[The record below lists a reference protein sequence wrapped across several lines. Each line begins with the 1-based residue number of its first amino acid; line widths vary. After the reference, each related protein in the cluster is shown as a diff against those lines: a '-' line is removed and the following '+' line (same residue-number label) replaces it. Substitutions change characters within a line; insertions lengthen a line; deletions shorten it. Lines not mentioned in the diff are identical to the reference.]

1 MQSFINQRSSQDSFG
16 TLPPPTL
23 AWFSKILAR
32 SLSRSFHN
40 STPVSTEWQK
50 TSAKSFYPDM
60 ATFSFG
66 EGGEEIWMDCFFL
79 FYFLFHFNKP
89 KPSGIYKIETSRQT
103 CWRRQEPS
111 CDSQRFAGR
120 FINFNAM
127 ILADST
133 TPSSFSRIS
142 SSFKARL
149 KRITMP
155 AAWTVSTG
163 KPGDG
168 CSPFFHGAGEMF
180 LWLITESH
188 YTGRQ

>member
-1 MQSFINQRSSQDSFG
+1 MISIHRYCGTNNYRGEGQHSREPVLFECNPSLIKDPPRIHLGLPHPRMIFKDTCAILVEIISQFN
-16 TLPPPTL
+16 T
-23 AWFSKILAR
+23 
-32 SLSRSFHN
+32 
-40 STPVSTEWQK
+40 
-50 TSAKSFYPDM
+50 SFYPMTKDVSQIILSRHGDI
-60 ATFSFG
+60 FFWG
-66 EGGEEIWMDCFFL
+66 GGERFEWTVLFF

-155 AAWTVSTG
+155 AA
-163 KPGDG
+163 
-168 CSPFFHGAGEMF
+168 
-180 LWLITESH
+180 
-188 YTGRQ
+188 